1 MNTRTRKPGFAHRI
15 GRTIRRG
22 WDKLNQF
29 ELSVA
34 RRAGR
39 AFPAFGFW
47 TTRILFLILKL
58 AMLAVLA
65 FIAVQ
70 LLFLAFLFLIF
81 ALMSRQRVEVTN
93 WDDLAD
99 SSDVVEDIHYEDIH
113 HTGHRMWWPNHLY
126 YKEE

>member
-1 MNTRTRKPGFAHRI
+1 MNTTTRKPSIAHRI
-15 GRTIRRG
+15 GRAIRRG

-29 ELSVA
+29 ELGVA
-34 RRAGR
+34 RRAGK

-70 LLFLAFLFLIF
+70 LLFLAFLFLVF
-81 ALMSRQRVEVTN
+81 VLMSRQRVEVTN
-93 WDDLAD
+93 WDENEDYVPD
-99 SSDVVEDIHYEDIH
+99 WDDVFDPAHQAFWGDHPVYHDHND
-113 HTGHRMWWPNHLY
+113 
-126 YKEE
+126 